1 MLFVLAQKQ
10 FMGNHVTDIEPIS
23 VEVAYALPHKQKLIE
38 LLVKPGTTALQAAEQ
53 SGIKSHFPELDLTN
67 ASMGIFGQTLG
78 VKGLAPPQSYELHAG
93 ERVEIYRPLIS
104 DPKEVRKR
112 VAARQKAEQ
121 EALKASA
128 AQVPSDKP
136 EN

>member
-1 MLFVLAQKQ
+1 M
-10 FMGNHVTDIEPIS
+10 TDIEPIA
-23 VEVAYALPHKQKLIE
+23 VEVAYALPKKQKLLS

-53 SGIKSHFPELDLTN
+53 SGITQFFPELDLTV

-78 VKGLAPPQSYELHAG
+78 VKGLAAPESYAMQAG

-112 VAARQKAEQ
+112 VAARQKAAAEKA
-121 EALKASA
+121 EADKSA
-128 AQVPSDKP
+128 DHRAP
-136 EN
+136 

>member
-1 MLFVLAQKQ
+1 
-10 FMGNHVTDIEPIS
+10 MGNTVTDIEPIS
-23 VEVAYALPHKQKLIE
+23 VEVAYALPNKQKLIE

-53 SGIKSHFPELDLTN
+53 SGIAAYFPELDLTS

-78 VKGLAPPQSYELHAG
+78 VKGSLPPESYELHAG
-93 ERVEIYRPLIS
+93 ERVEIYRALIS

-121 EALKASA
+121 DAAKAA
-128 AQVPSDKP
+128 AQAQQPSEHD
-136 EN
+136 

>member
-1 MLFVLAQKQ
+1 MLSAGVRKQ
-10 FMGNHVTDIEPIS
+10 SMGNTVSDIEPIS

-53 SGIKSHFPELDLTN
+53 SGIAAFFPELNLME

-78 VKGLAPPQSYELHAG
+78 VKGLSPPESYELHAG
-93 ERVEIYRPLIS
+93 ERVEIYRGLIS

-121 EALKASA
+121 DAAKAQQPDES
-128 AQVPSDKP
+128 